1 MTSLQGLLPPPGS
14 SNWRKS
20 VRVYTD
26 SDDEANVVRHVVI
39 REVWVEKRPWPHA
52 VSITF
57 MALIT
62 PTLITPVSNCA
73 EYKKGLYFCF

>member
-26 SDDEANVVRHVVI
+26 GDDEANVVRHVVI

-52 VSITF
+52 VSCCPMGPYNAGPF
-57 MALIT
+57 NA
-62 PTLITPVSNCA
+62 
-73 EYKKGLYFCF
+73 GLNAGFILCGI